1 MKDPVTQDISL
12 LYRARW
18 NGLGGQGAPT
28 GSAVTIRC
36 IPMANGIVPV
46 VFTLF
51 PLETLHS

>member
-28 GSAVTIRC
+28 GSAVTIC
-36 IPMANGIVPV
+36 YIPTANGIVPV